1 MLLEILNLSKAR
13 NEPID
18 FAHIAVK
25 ISAVEVYDADRTA
38 EINLLYLALIRGGIN
53 RIIVDFTDLTFIDS
67 RGITT
72 LITAAKLI
80 REKKGDIVLIN
91 IPEQIETI
99 FRPVNLLRFIRGF
112 PSLSEAIHY
121 LKYY

>member
-1 MLLEILNLSKAR
+1 MQLEMINLSKTR

-18 FAHIAVK
+18 FAHIAMK
-25 ISAVEVYDADRTA
+25 ISAVDVYDSDRTA
-38 EINLLYLALIRGGIN
+38 EINLLYIALIRGGIS

-112 PSLSEAIHY
+112 PSMSEAIHY